1 MIFDYNVIH
10 EGKIYKA
17 GEDVPT
23 KGTSLEALE
32 TKEETKTAKK

>member
-10 EGKIYKA
+10 EGTIYKA

-23 KGTSLEALE
+23 AGTSLEQQE
-32 TKEETKTAKK
+32 YKSKTAKK